1 MASIEVPKMN
11 TDMTKDDLN
20 YDFNRLLSDPSA
32 VDKIKQALAQADSE
46 RNTMTMGEFR
56 KYEVLFRYSGINE
69 IGEESYRDLA
79 REYFRRI
86 NLYYPVTV
94 TDGHSVVMRLP
105 PIFNQ
110 FNMICDAGQTG
121 TDVNQAWINANNS
134 DDLMS
139 RERQER
145 YVRYYQQLI
154 NAVND
159 RQLHEQ
165 KEQEAK
171 TMADKAL
178 LDIQDHREAK
188 QQENEIQDIGPA
200 HFNTDEIQSLSGGK
214 TRIDSEDEFEPI

>member
-1 MASIEVPKMN
+1 
-11 TDMTKDDLN
+11 
-20 YDFNRLLSDPSA
+20 
-32 VDKIKQALAQADSE
+32 
-46 RNTMTMGEFR
+46 
-56 KYEVLFRYSGINE
+56 
-69 IGEESYRDLA
+69 
-79 REYFRRI
+79 
-86 NLYYPVTV
+86 
-94 TDGHSVVMRLP
+94 
-105 PIFNQ
+105 
-110 FNMICDAGQTG
+110 
-121 TDVNQAWINANNS
+121 
-134 DDLMS
+134 MS